1 MIHRALGHPLF
12 HNSKGDLW
20 STFFSLGSSCK
31 NIFDISRWS
40 YWISKMT
47 KSFQDENKGE
57 GERNSK
63 RHRKTFRSKAI
74 LNNVSRSKSK
84 VTLSDKV

>member
-1 MIHRALGHPLF
+1 MILVHRALGHPLF

-57 GERNSK
+57 
-63 RHRKTFRSKAI
+63 RKGFEKTQKNFS
-74 LNNVSRSKSK
+74 VKSYPEQC
-84 VTLSDKV
+84 